1 MIGAVKKALLL
12 FLLICLPLQFVW
24 AGAASYCA
32 HEQGDA
38 VSHFGHHSHQHATE
52 SASHDDQGALDKSKS
67 AAAADADCGYCHL
80 SCQASFLMAPP
91 QVPVLQESLADSALI
106 SPFSSRIPDR
116 LLRPD
121 WRLVS

>member
-1 MIGAVKKALLL
+1 MIAPVKKALLL

-32 HEQGDA
+32 HEQGST
-38 VSHFGHHSHQHATE
+38 VSHFGHHVHQHATE
-52 SASHDDQGALDKSKS
+52 SASQDDRGTLEKSKNTT
-67 AAAADADCGYCHL
+67 AADADCGYCHL

-91 QVPVLQESLADSALI
+91 QLPVLQEGLADSALLF
-106 SPFSSRIPDR
+106 PFSSRIPDR